1 MISAP
6 GKQTRA
12 EAFYANGVNYEFHEE
27 PDAEDREE
35 TERCRAM
42 LVDYIDS
49 YRKLAPED
57 TSLAAYPK
65 GDKYDGE
72 EIYRGRNECSFCGN
86 PRDHIIIISP
96 DGEYVDYEHPMARVG
111 PLRKGFGTVDTLDK
125 KTNVR
130 ISNVITELHE
140 QGKASTAG
148 LDRDAIYALRR
159 MMVRDGCKL
168 SVTDDVIEVTEG
180 ICPPVRPLAER
191 ISEIS
196 R

>member
-12 EAFYANGVNYEFHEE
+12 ERFYANGVSYEFYKD
-27 PDAEDREE
+27 PAAEDREE

-49 YRKLAPED
+49 YSKLAPKD
-57 TSLAAYPK
+57 ASLAVCPK
-65 GDKYDGE
+65 GDKYDGD
-72 EIYRGRNECSFCGN
+72 EIYEGRNECSFCGN

-96 DGEYVDYEHPMARVG
+96 DGEYVDHEFSMARVG
-111 PLRKGFGTVDTLDK
+111 PLRKGLGTVDTLDK
-125 KTNVR
+125 ETNAR
-130 ISNVITELHE
+130 ISDAIAKLHE
-140 QGKASTAG
+140 QGTASTDG